1 MFTYECVL
9 AAALLTAPA
18 DAELPAPPAA
28 YLEMLHPALM
38 QAAVDAEVVDP
49 REEALLQGQSRDPA
63 GDFRQLAAR
72 YHDLLTAPLVAE
84 CQRFP
89 ERRTIADFLACNR
102 TYRREL
108 ETRLTVD
115 QIHAEALRI
124 GIAETDQ
131 LHYLWNLLRDA
142 RCEYYYVTV
151 RRQALQQLRDLVGL
165 EAFYTA
171 QLPPHIPIWHF
182 PALR

>member
-18 DAELPAPPAA
+18 EPDAPPPPAA
-28 YLEMLHPALM
+28 LVAALHPALM
-38 QAAVDAEVVDP
+38 QAAVDVEVVDP
-49 REEALLQGQSRDPA
+49 REDALLQGQSRDPA

-72 YHDLLTAPLVAE
+72 YRDLRAAPLVAE
-84 CQRFP
+84 CDRLP
-89 ERRTIADFLACNR
+89 DRRTIADFLACNR

-115 QIHAEALRI
+115 QVHAEALRI

-131 LHYLWNLLRDA
+131 LHFVWNLVRDA

-151 RRQALQQLRDLVGL
+151 RRQALMQLRDLIGPD
-165 EAFYTA
+165 AYYRA
-171 QLPPHIPIWHF
+171 QLPPHIPVWHF
-182 PALR
+182 PSLR